1 MDELFA
7 APAHPPVLLAA
18 RRSKPDSRS
27 KLFLDSS
34 QSKRANR
41 QLYIDVKAAR
51 GSPLMRHVWAHPVT
65 SSSLQPPPSFTHF
78 SPAHLAPNR
87 RELWQETTPTNHN
100 FPHIRPSHR
109 RKLRSRASIHGKG
122 SQLRRDLS
130 YTLVSAYDAAAAP
143 FRPKQQHRQS
153 RQSRQFVAAN
163 RRTTVR
169 MSTFQGV
176 SPRIPPRPDLEP
188 GSATRT
194 VEITGPLGSPSSPLS
209 KRLFRQKSFKS
220 ALSSPLSLYTPI
232 MPFRASIDGVA
243 KARAS
248 DPPALPRR
256 SAARSRDSFNRAK
269 IHVRRPPKGV
279 THWFDAIDDSSD
291 DDYPE
296 VVETPQPMS
305 APPGVT
311 TFQPSLGPHRARAA
325 PTSFVSQSSENDYFS
340 YIRANRRRKNSAVD
354 NDGSHPH
361 RFMSEDPNNRSV
373 LDLSSDEESQ
383 SLPQSP
389 AGWAPMLTPS
399 PGPHTGTFLRR
410 ATMQRKGS
418 VAASA
423 VTMTPAL
430 RQSMASMQT
439 TLTSGTIPFMLRI
452 SPSIDN
458 HGPPPVPILAR
469 HAASYLALTGRP
481 PTADGS
487 VARSPSIRQSERM
500 LSSNGSIT
508 SGSHTSGYP
517 SGAAHFVAVTAEEM
531 ELLELMRSKKASD
544 AHQFHFSN
552 STTEHLPIAEEE
564 EPPMPVPAVL
574 SAAKHKS
581 AQSLIDDA
589 KRSHSLGST
598 VTLETGEAMTFP
610 TPPLPSYTS
619 SPRTSGNLLNHIG
632 SAALNIGNLPTPPLS
647 ASYWSPEIPTPAE
660 EISELEAIPY
670 TGPLPMRMSNSNN
683 HHHSIASTI
692 IEKNPADRYSILK
705 PQIFTGALK
714 TPITESAPTFP
725 KRNSSLNNDR
735 DTRILSPLSPLKSP
749 RRTRTFDAADTFNLM
764 PDLNIDFSDF
774 DLPLLSTNRQSIFP
788 TTPLTAN
795 FAATP
800 STTAFD
806 PITPGLTT
814 GTTAPTPGLPSRMSS
829 IASRSPSL
837 TDGGSLSGHS
847 RSELDTPTKDEGHLP
862 CSVFRP
868 AIVDPDTPADS
879 DEEMTLTHLSSEL
892 EKLAGRKLGVLEDYQ
907 SVATVPFDVDGGM
920 RMQGQGLGKVGTR
933 RGLDGDG
940 LGEVVDEFG
949 GERREKRKASLEV
962 LDAWRGL
969 GGCDV
974 PYKN

>member
-7 APAHPPVLLAA
+7 APSHPPVLLAA
-18 RRSKPDSRS
+18 RRSKPDNRS
-27 KLFLDSS
+27 QLFHDSS
-34 QSKRANR
+34 LSKRTTR
-41 QLYIDVKAAR
+41 KLYIDVQASR
-51 GSPLMRHVWAHPVT
+51 RSPLTRHVWPQPLA
-65 SSSLQPPPSFTHF
+65 SSSLQPPPSFAHF
-78 SPAHLAPNR
+78 SPAHLGPNR
-87 RELWQETTPTNHN
+87 KELWQESTPTSHS
-100 FPHIRPSHR
+100 FPHIRPLHR
-109 RKLRSRASIHGKG
+109 RKLRSRASVHGKG
-122 SQLRRDLS
+122 SRLRRDLS

-143 FRPKQQHRQS
+143 FRPKHHRKSQHYI
-153 RQSRQFVAAN
+153 AN
-163 RRTTVR
+163 RRLSR
-169 MSTFQGV
+169 MSTIQGQT
-176 SPRIPPRPDLEP
+176 PRMPPPRPDL
-188 GSATRT
+188 ARTTTRT
-194 VEITGPLGSPSSPLS
+194 VEITGPLGSPSTPLP
-209 KRLFRQKSFKS
+209 KRLFRQKSIKS
-220 ALSSPLSLYTPI
+220 ALSSPLSLHTPI
-232 MPFRASIDGVA
+232 MPFRTSIDGVA

-279 THWFDAIDDSSD
+279 THWFDALDDSSD

-305 APPGVT
+305 APAGRT

-325 PTSFVSQSSENDYFS
+325 PTSFVSQSSEGDYFS
-340 YIRANRRRKNSAVD
+340 YIRANRRRKNSAVH
-354 NDGSHPH
+354 NDGLHTVRSI
-361 RFMSEDPNNRSV
+361 SDDPNNRSV

-418 VAASA
+418 AAASA
-423 VTMTPAL
+423 AGMTPAL

-500 LSSNGSIT
+500 LSSNGSIM

-517 SGAAHFVAVTAEEM
+517 SGAAHFMAVTSEEM
-531 ELLELMRSKKASD
+531 ELLELMRSKRA
-544 AHQFHFSN
+544 AETHHFHFAN

-564 EPPMPVPAVL
+564 EPPVPVPAPL

-581 AQSLIDDA
+581 AQSLMDDA

-598 VTLETGEAMTFP
+598 VTLETGENLTFP
-610 TPPLPSYTS
+610 TPPLPSTKS
-619 SPRTSGNLLNHIG
+619 SPRSSSIQQRSNLG
-632 SAALNIGNLPTPPLS
+632 SSALNIGSLPTPPLS

-670 TGPLPMRMSNSNN
+670 SGPLPIRMSGNN
-683 HHHSIASTI
+683 HNSIASTI
-692 IEKNPADRYSILK
+692 IDKRASDRYSILR

-714 TPITESAPTFP
+714 TPITEEAPTFP
-725 KRNSSLNNDR
+725 QRNASLTNDR
-735 DTRILSPLSPLKSP
+735 DTKILSPIKSP

-774 DLPLLSTNRQSIFP
+774 TLPLLSTNRQSTFSP
-788 TTPLTAN
+788 STPN
-795 FAATP
+795 FAPTSSSS
-800 STTAFD
+800 STF

-814 GTTAPTPGLPSRMSS
+814 ATTAPTPHLPRRMSS

-837 TDGGSLSGHS
+837 TDEGSLSGAS
-847 RSELDTPTKDEGHLP
+847 RSEIDTPTKEPLQSSSFIQP
-862 CSVFRP
+862 S
-868 AIVDPDTPADS
+868 IVPMPDS
-879 DEEMTLTHLSSEL
+879 HEELDHLSSEL

-907 SVATVPFDVDGGM
+907 SVATMPFEVDVSGGGEYA
-920 RMQGQGLGKVGTR
+920 RKLAGLNEGIGKVGLR
-933 RGLDGDG
+933 RGLEGECCEEV
-940 LGEVVDEFG
+940 LGFG
-949 GERREKRKASLEV
+949 VERREKRKASLEV

-969 GGCDV
+969 GGYEV
-974 PYKN
+974 GLKG